1 MAGRMLIESI
11 PNVSEGRR
19 ADVIDALAH
28 ACRTG
33 VAHLLHSTSDPSHH
47 RTVFTCAGTPETLH
61 AAMLA
66 LAAEAVRRIDL
77 RTHAGVH
84 PRVGAVDVMPF
95 VPLTG
100 AAMEDAISLARRAAM
115 AIGTTLDVPVFLYE
129 EAATSGHRRRL
140 DQIRA
145 GGLDALA
152 ARMQHPDWTPDAGP
166 SSPHPTAGVFV
177 IGARRPLVA
186 FNVDLDTRDMAA
198 TAAVARRV
206 RARDG
211 GLAGVKA
218 LPLWLAHRERTQV
231 SMNLTDL
238 EQTNAAQAFDAVA
251 RAAADAGIAVAE
263 SEVIGLIP
271 EAALGGRAPADL
283 RIGNWTPDLLLETR
297 LRRAGLVP

>member
-1 MAGRMLIESI
+1 MLIETI

-19 ADVIDALAH
+19 ADVISALAQCCTT
-28 ACRTG
+28 AGAR
-33 VAHLLHSTSDPSHH
+33 LLHVSSDPSHN
-47 RTVFTCAGTPETLH
+47 RTVLTGAGTPDAAH

-77 RTHAGVH
+77 RTHDGVH
-84 PRVGAVDVMPF
+84 PRIGAVDVMPF

-100 AAMEDAISLARRAAM
+100 ASIPDAVALARRTATEIASSL
-115 AIGTTLDVPVFLYE
+115 GVPVFLYE
-129 EAATSGHRRRL
+129 EAATATHRRRL

-152 ARMQHPDWTPDAGP
+152 ARMQQADWTPDAGP
-166 SSPHPTAGVFV
+166 GRPHPTAGVFV

-186 FNVDLDTRDMAA
+186 FNVDLDTRDMVA
-198 TAAVARRV
+198 TAAIARHV

-211 GLAGVKA
+211 GLPGVKA
-218 LPLWLAHRERTQV
+218 LPMWLAHRDRAQV

-238 EQTNAAQAFDAVA
+238 DRTNAAQAFDAVA
-251 RAAADAGIAVAE
+251 RAAAAAGIPVIE
-263 SEVIGLIP
+263 SEIVGLIP
-271 EAALGGRAPADL
+271 EAALGGRSPEEL
-283 RIGNWTPDLLLETR
+283 RIGHWTPDLLLEVQ